1 MQVISENFAVARS
14 VKVKYPKINKPYKF
28 DDKENRTLPCGAKEQ
43 NAEYLMEFE
52 MTSLIIA
59 EVEFDHPSASEEE
72 EIRAYSILQNIH
84 CNYSKTSLNKSL
96 WI

>member
-1 MQVISENFAVARS
+1 
-14 VKVKYPKINKPYKF
+14 
-28 DDKENRTLPCGAKEQ
+28 
-43 NAEYLMEFE
+43 MEFE